1 MTVFS
6 ARALF
11 NMFHSGYCSAYIQ
24 NPAYLLLVDFRTLE
38 DWIVERVITSHH
50 HERLLDLDR
59 SIMMKDIVV
68 RMLTCLWFRF
78 IRLQPDSA
86 VRL

>member
-38 DWIVERVITSHH
+38 DWIVERVITSNH
-50 HERLLDLDR
+50 HERLLALDR
-59 SIMMKDIVV
+59 SKRI
-68 RMLTCLWFRF
+68 
-78 IRLQPDSA
+78 
-86 VRL
+86 

>member
-38 DWIVERVITSHH
+38 DWIVERVITSNH
-50 HERLLDLDR
+50 HERLLALDR
-59 SIMMKDIVV
+59 SMMMDDG
-68 RMLTCLWFRF
+68 RYCCE
-78 IRLQPDSA
+78 SA
-86 VRL
+86 DLFLVQVYQTTA